1 MDADID
7 ALVAVV
13 GLAGRF
19 PGAPD
24 VDWFWRNVCDGVES
38 VQIHTATT
46 ADGTGEHY
54 SGYGVLDDGEMFD
67 AAFFGYPPGEALVID
82 PQQRVFLECA
92 YHALED
98 AACDPATYDG
108 LIGVY
113 AGGSTTG
120 YAAALHAARS
130 RLPFLDDWQIRIA
143 TGPDFLATRTA
154 HKLGLRGPAMTVQ
167 TACSTSLVAIHLAA
181 QALLAGECDIAL
193 AGGATVHVPRPSS
206 GYTEGGILAADG
218 HCRAFDAKAT
228 GAVGGSAV
236 GLVVLRPLGDALR
249 AGNHIHA
256 VLRGTAVNNDGG
268 GKVGFTAP
276 SIDGQAQVIRTA
288 QLVAGVNA
296 RDVTYVETHGT
307 GTPLGDPIEVAALTR
322 AFRADTDDSGF
333 CRIGSVKTN
342 VGHTDAAAG
351 VTSFI
356 KAVFA
361 VEHGLIPPSLHFEE
375 ANPEIDFATSP
386 FSVATALVP
395 WQPDGRPR
403 LAGVNALGIGG
414 TNAHVILEQ
423 PPVPAPTAGRTG
435 TPQLVVLSARTPAA
449 LDTLSRTLAARLRE
463 DPALDLADV
472 ARTLQVGR
480 PAQPFRRFAVC
491 DGAADAAGVFAG
503 EDPERLIT
511 NDGRPAARP
520 VVFMYPGQGGQ
531 HVGMTR
537 ELYEREPVYREA
549 IDAACDYAA
558 PLLGTDL
565 RTILFPE
572 AGDVEKATEQMATI
586 GVGQPAVFV
595 VEYALTRLWQSWGV
609 TPSAVVG
616 HSLGAY
622 AAACAAAI
630 LPLAEAISLVVTRG
644 RLLQGLPAGRMA
656 AVPLHEEELM
666 ALLPDDLSVGSV
678 NGPGQCTVTG
688 PAASV
693 EAFTAELRDRGVDAR
708 LLRIST
714 AGHSALVEPIMAE
727 FEAAVSAVKPQ
738 PPQVRFLSDTLGRW
752 ATGDEAAAAAY
763 WSSHL
768 RRPVRFDAALQHL
781 LDDPS
786 QILVEVGPG
795 RVLSSLARQH
805 PAANGAH
812 TILSSLPHPADRTA
826 DTHSL
831 LHAAGRLWAAGVT
844 LDWPSL
850 HQDRTP
856 RLVRLPLYPFDRR
869 PYLVEPPAAAQQA
882 DAGQVIVTP
891 DEPATETSAGDPL
904 SEESVAG
911 RVSQAIGD
919 VLGIND
925 VGEHESFFDL
935 GGDSLIATRLAAW
948 TRTAFGVEF
957 SAKEVLTNP
966 TAARIADLVEER
978 MSAIGEVSSR

>member
-1 MDADID
+1 MMDTDND

-24 VDWFWRNVCDGVES
+24 VDRFWRNICDGVES
-38 VQIHTATT
+38 VRLRIAPA

-54 SGYGVLDDGEMFD
+54 SGYGVLDDAEMFD
-67 AAFFGYPPGEALVID
+67 APFFGYPPREALVID

-108 LIGVY
+108 LIGLY

-120 YAAALHAARS
+120 YAAALQAARG

-143 TGPDFLATRTA
+143 TGPDFLVTRTA

-181 QALLAGECDIAL
+181 QALLSGECDIAL
-193 AGGATVHVPRPSS
+193 AGGVTVHVPPPVS
-206 GYTEGGILAADG
+206 GYTEGSILAADG

-236 GLVVLRPLGDALR
+236 GLVVLRPLSDALR

-276 SIDGQAQVIRTA
+276 SIDGQARVIRTA
-288 QLVAGVNA
+288 QLVAGVDA

-322 AFRADTDDSGF
+322 AFRADTDNRGF

-342 VGHTDAAAG
+342 IGHTDAAAG

-356 KAVFA
+356 KAVLA

-375 ANPEIDFATSP
+375 ANPEIDFAGSP
-386 FSVATALVP
+386 FSVATALTR

-414 TNAHVILEQ
+414 TNAHVVLAQ
-423 PPVPAPTAGRTG
+423 PPVPAPAARRTATR
-435 TPQLVVLSARTPAA
+435 QLVVLSARTPAA
-449 LDTLSRTLAARLRE
+449 LDTMSRTLAARLRE
-463 DPALDLADV
+463 DPALDLVDV
-472 ARTLQVGR
+472 ARTLQGGR
-480 PAQPFRRFAVC
+480 TAQPFRRFAVC
-491 DGAADAAGVFAG
+491 DGATDAAAVFAG
-503 EDPERLIT
+503 EAPERLFT
-511 NDGRPAARP
+511 NDGRTAYRP

-549 IDAACDYAA
+549 IDAGCEYAT
-558 PLLGTDL
+558 PLLGIDL

-572 AGDVEKATEQMATI
+572 AGGVEEATERMATI
-586 GVGQPAVFV
+586 GVGQPAVLV

-622 AAACAAAI
+622 AAACAAGI
-630 LPLAEAISLVVTRG
+630 LPLAEAVRLVVTRG

-656 AVPLHEEELM
+656 AVPLSEEELP
-666 ALLPDDLSVGSV
+666 ALPDDLSVGSV

-693 EAFTAELRDRGVDAR
+693 EAFTAELRESGVDAR

-714 AGHSALVEPIMAE
+714 AGHSALVEPIMAD
-727 FEAAVSAVKPQ
+727 FEAAVGAAQPR

-752 ATGDEAAAAAY
+752 ATGDEVATAAY

-768 RRPVRFDAALQHL
+768 RSPVRFGAALQHL
-781 LDDPS
+781 LDDPG

-805 PAANGAH
+805 PAAGDAH
-812 TILSSLPHPADRTA
+812 TILSSLPHPADRMA
-826 DTHSL
+826 DSQSM
-831 LHAAGRLWAAGVT
+831 LHAAGRLWAAGVP
-844 LDWPSL
+844 LDWAGL

-869 PYLVEPPAAAQQA
+869 PYLVEPPAASQLVGAEQA
-882 DAGQVIVTP
+882 IVTP
-891 DEPATETSAGDPL
+891 DEPAAATAAGGTAPDD
-904 SEESVAG
+904 SVAG
-911 RVSQAIGD
+911 RVSRAIGD
-919 VLGIND
+919 ILGISD
-925 VGEHESFFDL
+925 VGERESFFDL

-948 TRTAFGVEF
+948 TRTAFGVDF

-966 TAARIADLVEER
+966 TAARIAGLVEER
-978 MSAIGEVSSR
+978 MSTIGQVRAR